1 MFSRFTGFF
10 SLVLFDMSDV
20 LSFGCFVNRQTF
32 HTELLVVTILP
43 LVLLLIMLLTERCFP
58 STRDRMIKLALMLT
72 YVTLPSISVKGKHTT
87 VGSHFLPMV
96 VDTTLPFVV

>member
-1 MFSRFTGFF
+1 MA
-10 SLVLFDMSDV
+10 
-20 LSFGCFVNRQTF
+20 
-32 HTELLVVTILP
+32 ILP